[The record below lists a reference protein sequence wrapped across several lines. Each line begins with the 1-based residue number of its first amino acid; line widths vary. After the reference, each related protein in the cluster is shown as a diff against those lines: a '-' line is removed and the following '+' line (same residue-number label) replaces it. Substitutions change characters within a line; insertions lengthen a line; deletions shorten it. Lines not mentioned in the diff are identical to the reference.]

1 MKGFNGSFSYTPEY
15 SCTKEDYKAAKEIY
29 GSEGISVPDVSA
41 VADLQ
46 LENGRGV
53 LMQVERRKVMSSLDP
68 VMCVIFIQPSGTKY
82 YVHAGN
88 EEVPKTHEE
97 FANSFLEIEAGND
110 LVQKRANLWSLVHR
124 ASNMGEEIAD
134 HVIRSSMVEVTS
146 EEEHP
151 DGSLELEIEYDE
163 RLERAAALHYGEKS
177 ADKEMVKQFVTDS
190 LKDKLN

>member
-1 MKGFNGSFSYTPEY
+1 MKGFNGSFSYSPEY
-15 SCTKEDYKAAKEIY
+15 SCTQEDYRAAKKIY
-29 GSEGISVPDVSA
+29 EGGGISVPNVSP

-46 LENGRGV
+46 LESGRGV
-53 LMQVERRKVMSSLDP
+53 LMRVKRRKVMSSLDP
-68 VMCVIFIQPSGTKY
+68 VMCLIFIETSGTKY

-88 EEVPKTHEE
+88 EGVPESQEE
-97 FANSFLEIEAGND
+97 FANSFLEIEASNG

-151 DGSLELEIEYDE
+151 DGPLELEIEYDE
-163 RLERAAALHYGEKS
+163 RLERAAALHYDEKS
-177 ADKEMVKQFVTDS
+177 ADKEMVKQFVVDS

>member
-15 SCTKEDYKAAKEIY
+15 SCTEEDYRAAKEIY
-29 GSEGISVPDVSA
+29 EGAGISVPNVSSI
-41 VADLQ
+41 ADLQ
-46 LENGRGV
+46 LESGRGV
-53 LMQVERRKVMSSLDP
+53 LMRVKRRKTMKILESS
-68 VMCVIFIQPSGTKY
+68 MCVIFIKPSGTKY
-82 YVHAGN
+82 YVHAGDT
-88 EEVPKTHEE
+88 EVPESQEE
-97 FANSFLEIEAGND
+97 FANSFLEIEAGNG

-134 HVIRSSMVEVTS
+134 HVIRSSMVEVIS